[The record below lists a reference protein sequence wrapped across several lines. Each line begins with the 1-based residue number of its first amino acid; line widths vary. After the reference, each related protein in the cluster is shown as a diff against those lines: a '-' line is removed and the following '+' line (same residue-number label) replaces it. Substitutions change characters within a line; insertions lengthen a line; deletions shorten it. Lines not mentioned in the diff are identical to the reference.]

1 LAPWPG
7 AARGWRS
14 GVRAFHN
21 SEETFQLIGELA
33 S

>member
-1 LAPWPG
+1 VAGCRPGLANP
-7 AARGWRS
+7 AC
-14 GVRAFHN
+14 VRFITR